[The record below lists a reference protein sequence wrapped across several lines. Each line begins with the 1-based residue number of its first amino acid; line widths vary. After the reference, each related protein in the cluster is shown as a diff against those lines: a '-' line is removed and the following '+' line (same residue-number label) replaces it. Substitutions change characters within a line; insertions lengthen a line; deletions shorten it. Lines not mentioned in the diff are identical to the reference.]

1 MIEEGVKNGKKPIQI
16 IGNVNKVD
24 PENPIDIK
32 VIRNAKYIF
41 EKQQIILYNKTLLM
55 TSKY

>member
-1 MIEEGVKNGKKPIQI
+1 MAKKPIQI

-41 EKQQIILYNKTLLM
+41 DKKEIILYNKTLLM